1 MADSSGPKRNRTME
15 LNRALSIMG
24 FGTWNNLE
32 PGKIVQLH
40 PKNIWKKYTLWIIQ
54 CQQNNPSQMEELNR
68 TTCIIANT
76 V

>member
-40 PKNIWKKYTLWIIQ
+40 PKNIWKKYTL
-54 CQQNNPSQMEELNR
+54 
-68 TTCIIANT
+68 
-76 V
+76 